1 VSATDIHH
9 PAYSQSFLLNWW
21 TTHYK
26 RPLKDPILLSYTF
39 EELVY
44 EYMSLTAFERAK
56 EAEIEQE
63 SDKIEQ
69 ENWDA
74 AEAWA
79 DSMEEE
85 GNLETAPDPMQNP
98 ENIDWME
105 KQLLLDRE
113 QFGEDFGGDVELNFE
128 ED

>member
-21 TTHYK
+21 TTYYK

-56 EAEIEQE
+56 EAKIEQE

>member
-1 VSATDIHH
+1 MSATDIHH

-21 TTHYK
+21 TTYYK

-56 EAEIEQE
+56 EAKIEQE